1 MRYGALGLGVL
12 GICAALTGC
21 SADPVGGARNPRTG
35 GSGGGFENPIGGSGG
50 SGGAS
55 GFGNIGGF
63 GGQAGVSGSP
73 AGAGGEGGGCG
84 GENYVAENR
93 PLDIYVIMD
102 ESLSML
108 VPVDIW
114 TPTSTA
120 LNTFFGSPSAEGIG
134 VGIQFFSGGCD
145 VAAYA
150 TPVVPVAD
158 LPGNAGA
165 LMMALANRLPGPG
178 TATEPALRGA
188 IQFAAGRAMA
198 DPTRKQVVLLVTDG
212 EPASCN
218 ATVESTAA
226 AAAEGYSATPSIPTY
241 VLGLGNI
248 AGLNSMAMSGGTG
261 AAFVVEDPMN
271 VQAVVEAM
279 NAIRGQALPCEYR
292 VPTATAGSFD
302 KTLVNLNWT
311 RDGVTNAVPFVGG
324 AEGCAGAPAG
334 WYYDNAEAPTQL
346 VACEQTCNELK
357 TLGGDV
363 SVVLGCPQ
371 IVPE

>member
-1 MRYGALGLGVL
+1 MRFGLLGISVL
-12 GICAALTGC
+12 GIGAALAGC
-21 SADPVGGARNPRTG
+21 SADPIGGGRAGTS
-35 GSGGGFENPIGGSGG
+35 GSGFENPIGGTSGG
-50 SGGAS
+50 GAGGI
-55 GFGNIGGF
+55 GNPGGF
-63 GGQAGVSGSP
+63 GGQAGISGAP
-73 AGAGGEGGGCG
+73 AGAGGEGVPGCG

-93 PLDIYVIMD
+93 PIDIYVIMD

-120 LNTFFGSPSAEGIG
+120 LNTFFSSPEATGIG

-145 VAAYA
+145 VPAYA

-158 LPGNAGA
+158 LPGNAGM
-165 LMMALANRLPGPG
+165 LMTALANRFPGPG
-178 TATEPALRGA
+178 TATEPAVRGA
-188 IQFAAGRAMA
+188 IQFAAGRAAM

-212 EPASCN
+212 EPASCG

-226 AAAEGYSATPSIPTY
+226 AAAEGYAGTPSIPTY
-241 VLGLGNI
+241 VLGLGDIN
-248 AGLNSMAMSGGTG
+248 GLNAMAVGGGTG

-271 VQAVVEAM
+271 VQAVVDAM

-292 VPTATAGSFD
+292 VPAATAGEFD
-302 KTLVNLNWT
+302 KDLVNLNWT
-311 RDGVTNAVPFVGG
+311 RDGVTNPVPFVGG
-324 AEGCAGAPAG
+324 AEGCEGAPSG
-334 WYYDNAEAPTQL
+334 WYYDNIDAPTQL
-346 VACEQTCNELK
+346 VACQQTCAELK

-371 IVPE
+371 ITPE